1 MIIQDNNRTLKTMKM
16 LKDQKRESQRTV
28 QNTTELDRAYKQIQG
43 HERTYK
49 NITRYIRTSE
59 KITEDDI
66 I

>member
-1 MIIQDNNRTLKTMKM
+1 MKM
-16 LKDQKRESQRTV
+16 LKDQKRSSQRTV
-28 QNTTELDRAYKQIQG
+28 QNTTEIDRAYKQIQG